1 MNVSTGGAGML
12 DLRKILGKY
21 GENLAVRYLKKRG
34 CRIIETNYRNTLGEI
49 DIIAMDRDVIT
60 FVEVKTR
67 SDNRFSPKEAV
78 TPMKRRRITRV
89 AQSWLKVNKRWAEK
103 ARFDVIAVING
114 DDGTDIEWIRNAFEL
129 TDGSWR

>member
-12 DLRKILGKY
+12 DLRKILGKS

-49 DIIAMDRDVIT
+49 DIIAMDRDVIA

-67 SDNRFSPKEAV
+67 SDKRVSPKEAV
-78 TPMKRRRITRV
+78 TPMKRRKITRV
-89 AQSWLKVNKRWAEK
+89 AQSWLKVNRRWSEK
-103 ARFDVIAVING
+103 ARFDVIAVITG

-129 TDGSWR
+129 ADGSWR